1 MSKSLW
7 RLTVRGEFASAH
19 ALRHYQGKCESLH
32 GHNYSV
38 EMVVEGET
46 LTPDTELVVDF
57 TVLKKELRAEL
68 EQNANNGSEIGKKE
82 DEEIGHIVNDA
93 ITYLNQ
99 RGAFWAQQGS
109 SYASEDAAQRRT
121 STMKSRTATAKSGT
135 KKVTAAKGGRA
146 HYEMSKIEQY
156 EAKYGSGTPNKK
168 RTPLKEEQREAP
180 QVQE

>member
-1 MSKSLW
+1 MSRSLW

-68 EQNANNGSEIGKKE
+68 ALIDHVNLNEYPPFDTVNPSSENLARYLYRKMKDRLSEMPVRLYSLTVGE
-82 DEEIGHIVNDA
+82 TAMQSATYMEIDG
-93 ITYLNQ
+93 
-99 RGAFWAQQGS
+99 
-109 SYASEDAAQRRT
+109 
-121 STMKSRTATAKSGT
+121 
-135 KKVTAAKGGRA
+135 
-146 HYEMSKIEQY
+146 
-156 EAKYGSGTPNKK
+156 
-168 RTPLKEEQREAP
+168 
-180 QVQE
+180 

>member
-1 MSKSLW
+1 MSRSLW

-68 EQNANNGSEIGKKE
+68 ALIDHVNLNEYPPFDTVNPSSENLARYLYRRMKARLSEMPVRLYSLTVGE
-82 DEEIGHIVNDA
+82 TAMQSATYMEIDG
-93 ITYLNQ
+93 
-99 RGAFWAQQGS
+99 
-109 SYASEDAAQRRT
+109 
-121 STMKSRTATAKSGT
+121 
-135 KKVTAAKGGRA
+135 
-146 HYEMSKIEQY
+146 
-156 EAKYGSGTPNKK
+156 
-168 RTPLKEEQREAP
+168 
-180 QVQE
+180 

>member
-57 TVLKKELRAEL
+57 TVLK
-68 EQNANNGSEIGKKE
+68 
-82 DEEIGHIVNDA
+82 
-93 ITYLNQ
+93 
-99 RGAFWAQQGS
+99 
-109 SYASEDAAQRRT
+109 
-121 STMKSRTATAKSGT
+121 
-135 KKVTAAKGGRA
+135 
-146 HYEMSKIEQY
+146 
-156 EAKYGSGTPNKK
+156 
-168 RTPLKEEQREAP
+168 
-180 QVQE
+180 

>member
-38 EMVVEGET
+38 ERVVEGET

-68 EQNANNGSEIGKKE
+68 GLIDHVNLNEYPPFDTVNPSSENLARHIYRNMKTRLADMPVRLYSLTVGE
-82 DEEIGHIVNDA
+82 TSMQSATYMEID
-93 ITYLNQ
+93 
-99 RGAFWAQQGS
+99 
-109 SYASEDAAQRRT
+109 D
-121 STMKSRTATAKSGT
+121 
-135 KKVTAAKGGRA
+135 
-146 HYEMSKIEQY
+146 
-156 EAKYGSGTPNKK
+156 
-168 RTPLKEEQREAP
+168 
-180 QVQE
+180 

>member
-68 EQNANNGSEIGKKE
+68 ALIDHVNLNEYPPFDTVNPSSENLARYIYRNMKARL
-82 DEEIGHIVNDA
+82 EEMPIRLYSVTVGETAMQSATYMEIDA
-93 ITYLNQ
+93 
-99 RGAFWAQQGS
+99 
-109 SYASEDAAQRRT
+109 
-121 STMKSRTATAKSGT
+121 
-135 KKVTAAKGGRA
+135 
-146 HYEMSKIEQY
+146 
-156 EAKYGSGTPNKK
+156 
-168 RTPLKEEQREAP
+168 
-180 QVQE
+180 

>member
-1 MSKSLW
+1 MSRSLW

-68 EQNANNGSEIGKKE
+68 ALIDHVNLNEYPPFDTVNPSSE
-82 DEEIGHIVNDA
+82 N
-93 ITYLNQ
+93 L
-99 RGAFWAQQGS
+99 
-109 SYASEDAAQRRT
+109 
-121 STMKSRTATAKSGT
+121 
-135 KKVTAAKGGRA
+135 A
-146 HYEMSKIEQY
+146 HYLYRNMKVRLAAMPIRLYSLTVGETAMQSATYMEIDD
-156 EAKYGSGTPNKK
+156 
-168 RTPLKEEQREAP
+168 
-180 QVQE
+180 

>member
-1 MSKSLW
+1 MSRHLW

-68 EQNANNGSEIGKKE
+68 ALIDHVNLNEYPPFDTVNPSSENLARYLYHNMKVRLAAMPIRLYSLTVGE
-82 DEEIGHIVNDA
+82 TAMQSATYMEID
-93 ITYLNQ
+93 
-99 RGAFWAQQGS
+99 
-109 SYASEDAAQRRT
+109 D
-121 STMKSRTATAKSGT
+121 
-135 KKVTAAKGGRA
+135 
-146 HYEMSKIEQY
+146 
-156 EAKYGSGTPNKK
+156 
-168 RTPLKEEQREAP
+168 
-180 QVQE
+180 

>member
-68 EQNANNGSEIGKKE
+68 GLIDHVNLNEYSPFDTVNPSSENLARYIYRNMKARLADMPVRLYSLTVGE
-82 DEEIGHIVNDA
+82 TAMQSATYMEID
-93 ITYLNQ
+93 
-99 RGAFWAQQGS
+99 
-109 SYASEDAAQRRT
+109 D
-121 STMKSRTATAKSGT
+121 
-135 KKVTAAKGGRA
+135 
-146 HYEMSKIEQY
+146 
-156 EAKYGSGTPNKK
+156 
-168 RTPLKEEQREAP
+168 
-180 QVQE
+180 

>member
-68 EQNANNGSEIGKKE
+68 ALIDHVNLNEYPPFDTVNPSSENLARYIYRNMKARLAEMPRRLYSVTVGE
-82 DEEIGHIVNDA
+82 TAMQSATYMEID
-93 ITYLNQ
+93 
-99 RGAFWAQQGS
+99 
-109 SYASEDAAQRRT
+109 D
-121 STMKSRTATAKSGT
+121 
-135 KKVTAAKGGRA
+135 
-146 HYEMSKIEQY
+146 
-156 EAKYGSGTPNKK
+156 
-168 RTPLKEEQREAP
+168 
-180 QVQE
+180 

>member
-1 MSKSLW
+1 MSRSLW

-68 EQNANNGSEIGKKE
+68 ALIDHVNLNEYPPFDTVNPSSENLARYLYRNMKVRLASMPIRLYSLTVGE
-82 DEEIGHIVNDA
+82 TAMQSATYMEID
-93 ITYLNQ
+93 
-99 RGAFWAQQGS
+99 
-109 SYASEDAAQRRT
+109 D
-121 STMKSRTATAKSGT
+121 
-135 KKVTAAKGGRA
+135 
-146 HYEMSKIEQY
+146 
-156 EAKYGSGTPNKK
+156 
-168 RTPLKEEQREAP
+168 
-180 QVQE
+180 